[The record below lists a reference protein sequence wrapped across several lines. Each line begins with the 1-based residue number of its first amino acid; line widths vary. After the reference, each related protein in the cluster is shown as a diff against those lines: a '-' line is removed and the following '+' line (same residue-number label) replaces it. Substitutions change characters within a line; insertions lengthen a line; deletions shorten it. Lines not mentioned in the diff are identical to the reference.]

1 MNEQKKVYTCTRCGS
16 TRVRKPSWKKTV
28 SITLPQKLI
37 EKAKNQRLNISKVT
51 EQALSSI
58 IDYLQVQNTKT
69 VLDET
74 SSQEVSVVEYRELLA
89 ARLNQKL
96 KRLVELKKASFE
108 GGEKVE

>member
-58 IDYLQVQNTKT
+58 IDYLQVQNTET

-74 SSQEVSVVEYRELLA
+74 SSQEVSVDRAGFEPATSALRMRRSYQTELPA
-89 ARLNQKL
+89 H
-96 KRLVELKKASFE
+96 VASF
-108 GGEKVE
+108 